1 VVVGWGAVRDG
12 SRREFD
18 RELTGEKQG
27 RSASGA
33 SALCFLPSTHDPTP
47 VDSRARTRI
56 GEPRIPTWK
65 ITLEYE
71 GTRYAG
77 WQEQPR
83 ERTVAGELRGAAK
96 RVFGEAVEI
105 GGAGRTDAGVH
116 ALAQVAHLRAKKRPR
131 TPRGLEIALN
141 DGLPSDIHVLSA
153 KSAPDRWHARH
164 DATLRSYIYQFSRR
178 RSAFLK
184 PFVWWIRED
193 LDLDRMRQGAALL
206 TGMHDFASF
215 ADLEE
220 SGDEKST
227 KVRVF
232 EARLEEAGPLILF
245 RFVASHFLR
254 KMVRRVAGVLARVGT
269 RATEPGEIGMLLAS
283 GRGNVAEWTAPP
295 SGLFLERVFYGPEK
309 LPALRPAV
317 AGGADQA

>member
-1 VVVGWGAVRDG
+1 M
-12 SRREFD
+12 
-18 RELTGEKQG
+18 
-27 RSASGA
+27 
-33 SALCFLPSTHDPTP
+33 
-47 VDSRARTRI
+47 
-56 GEPRIPTWK
+56 PTWK
-65 ITLEYE
+65 VTLEYE

-83 ERTVAGELRGAAK
+83 ERTVAGELRGAAR
-96 RVFGEAVEI
+96 RVFGEAVEV

-131 TPRGLEIALN
+131 TPRGLEIAIN
-141 DGLPSDIHVLSA
+141 DGLPSDIHVLSVEPA
-153 KSAPDRWHARH
+153 HDRWHARH

-184 PFVWWIRED
+184 PFVWWVRDD
-193 LDLDRMRQGAALL
+193 LNLDRMRQAAALL
-206 TGMHDFASF
+206 VGMHDFASF
-215 ADLEE
+215 ADLED

-232 EARLEEAGPLILF
+232 EATLEEAGPLILF

-269 RATEPGEIGMLLAS
+269 GAMQAGEVGMLLAS

-295 SGLFLERVFYGPEK
+295 SGLFLEQVFYGKEK

-317 AGGADQA
+317 IGGTDVPGKP

>member
-1 VVVGWGAVRDG
+1 M
-12 SRREFD
+12 
-18 RELTGEKQG
+18 
-27 RSASGA
+27 
-33 SALCFLPSTHDPTP
+33 
-47 VDSRARTRI
+47 
-56 GEPRIPTWK
+56 PTWK

-77 WQEQPR
+77 WQEQPQ
-83 ERTVAGELRGAAK
+83 ERTIAGELRGAAK

-105 GGAGRTDAGVH
+105 GGAGRTDSGVH

-153 KSAPDRWHARH
+153 EPAADRWHARH

-193 LDLDRMRQGAALL
+193 LNLDRMREGASSLV
-206 TGMHDFASF
+206 GMHDFASF
-215 ADLEE
+215 ADNEDH
-220 SGDEKST
+220 DEKST

-269 RATEPGEIGMLLAS
+269 GAASPGEIGMLLAS

-295 SGLFLERVFYGPEK
+295 SGLFLERVLYGNGK
-309 LPALRPAV
+309 LPPLRPAV
-317 AGGADQA
+317 IGGVDAV